1 MHTMGHYFEK
11 HNKGGASHQKEIEKS
26 IESFERFL
34 SLHKLTS
41 SWHKERIR
49 KGTKIGKLK
58 FFITLELKQFCARKE
73 TKNKTS
79 NTYCDTNECSFYHY
93 YDSVFPLH
101 FIVFISMKNSV
112 SKILPSWF
120 LFMAAPWRQMLNAVV
135 NSEDWIR
142 AISQDGVNQRPMWSV
157 QQNNGMVEKI

>member
-1 MHTMGHYFEK
+1 MEHYFKK

-79 NTYCDTNECSFYHY
+79 NTYCVQM
-93 YDSVFPLH
+93 SVH
-101 FIVFISMKNSV
+101 FIIIMIQSFLY
-112 SKILPSWF
+112 ILLS
-120 LFMAAPWRQMLNAVV
+120 
-135 NSEDWIR
+135 S
-142 AISQDGVNQRPMWSV
+142 
-157 QQNNGMVEKI
+157 